1 MAESVDPELEN
12 DRTITRLNPDGIAI
26 SLVRQ
31 WPPYDRNGALY
42 LSKGWFLRLDQSSLE
57 TLTSVI
63 APSESIGSH
72 VLDSKGKDLD

>member
-1 MAESVDPELEN
+1 MAESVGPELEN

-42 LSKGWFLRLDQSSLE
+42 HSKG
-57 TLTSVI
+57 
-63 APSESIGSH
+63 
-72 VLDSKGKDLD
+72 

>member
-1 MAESVDPELEN
+1 MASKSNNSWKLRKMAESVDPELEN

-42 LSKGWFLRLDQSSLE
+42 LSKG
-57 TLTSVI
+57 
-63 APSESIGSH
+63 
-72 VLDSKGKDLD
+72 